1 MNDLRAKFE
10 LDFQVGSLSPLESV
24 QNILGRIEQVLGD
37 LRRTTDPFSDLL
49 EPVARATSGVTS
61 LNRAL
66 EETRS
71 ATGAAATGVSELDK
85 SLSSTGGLAA
95 EAGKS
100 FQTMGEEAQ
109 AGVMQAVG
117 AMNRLH
123 ESWSGNLARSGLGSG
138 TPNTLMGAAGHFRD
152 SVNSGIG
159 DAFGA
164 AAAGFGL
171 IAPVRAAAEYDNA
184 LTHIGITLGVEGN
197 ANKILAQRLG
207 QQINDLARR
216 TGQKSGDLVNAETF
230 LSQEGYNLP
239 QLQAFMPTVA
249 RISTAYNADPEA
261 VAKTA
266 FALNQNLGVSSGQ
279 LPTALAMIARV
290 GKESALPMEQLA
302 PLFPAVAAQAAHLGV
317 SGMQGVAD
325 IGAMMALIR
334 KNVGSEG
341 SATADFRAFMQ
352 TLTTQH
358 GRMRFGK
365 FLGLDVEKF
374 MNAEK
379 YQGHD
384 PVMAV
389 MGMIANIK
397 DSDRRNHV
405 INELF
410 ANEMDQS
417 AVAAMS
423 RQWGQLNVI
432 RDRIS
437 GTSPKMIQQDFD
449 TGSQSTLIRLHL
461 FEDALTQMERRV
473 GTSFVPTI
481 NAGTVALNGLSDV
494 FDWLDKHIPGST
506 SVITGSVGAVLAL
519 TTVLGALG
527 AVTKPVVAG
536 WRLMRAAFSAIK
548 VVRLIASLGGLV
560 VAMGPVGWVAL
571 GVVAALGAIALVYT
585 KWDSLK
591 AYFGGFGTWMSGWAK
606 TISSFVSD
614 QFSHMFDGLKSV
626 WEGLERV
633 FANSPMALLFQH
645 DWTPRLQGAHA
656 GVSAAG
662 HAPQRIDLHVSHDPG
677 LRVHQTNGTKGTVS
691 TRPDAGR
698 MVSRP

>member
-123 ESWSGNLARSGLGSG
+123 ESWSGNLARSGLNLGSS

-184 LTHIGITLGVEGN
+184 LTHIGITLGVEGS
-197 ANKILAQRLG
+197 ANVALARRLG

-216 TGQKSGDLVNAETF
+216 TGQKSSDLVNAESF
-230 LSQEGYNLP
+230 LSQEGYKLP

-279 LPTALAMIARV
+279 LPTALAMVARV

-302 PLFPAVAAQAAHLGV
+302 PLFPAVAALSAHLGV

-325 IGAMMALIR
+325 TGAILALIR

-341 SATADFRAFMQ
+341 AATADFRAFMQ
-352 TLTTQH
+352 TLTTGH
-358 GRMRFGK
+358 GRTRFSQSI
-365 FLGLDVEKF
+365 GLDVEKF
-374 MNAEK
+374 INAERDN
-379 YQGHD
+379 GRD
-384 PVMAV
+384 PVMSV
-389 MGMIANIK
+389 LGLIASIK
-397 DSDRRNHV
+397 NPDRRNHV

-410 ANEMDQS
+410 VNEQDQS
-417 AVAAMS
+417 AVAAVG
-423 RQWGQLNVI
+423 RQWGQLNEI
-432 RDRIS
+432 KTRIA
-437 GTSPKMIQQDFD
+437 GTQPKMIQEDFD
-449 TGSQSTLIRLHL
+449 TGFQSTLIRLHL
-461 FEDALTQMERRV
+461 FEDALTQLERRV
-473 GTSFVPTI
+473 GTSFVPII
-481 NAGTVALNGLSDV
+481 NAGTVALHGLSDV

-506 SVITGSVGAVLAL
+506 SVITGSVGAILAL
-519 TTVLGALG
+519 TTAVSVLGAAAKLG
-527 AVTKPVVAG
+527 IIPLV
-536 WRLMRAAFSAIK
+536 
-548 VVRLIASLGGLV
+548 GLV
-560 VAMGPVGWVAL
+560 SAMGPVGWTAL
-571 GVVAALGAIALVYT
+571 GVVAALGAVALVYT

-591 AYFGGFGTWMSGWAK
+591 TYFGGFGTWMSGWAK

-614 QFSHMFDGLKSV
+614 QFSHMFDGLKTV

-633 FANSPMALLFQH
+633 FANSPMALLFSH